1 MKRSV
6 GRKSV
11 RPIEPGPQGRC
22 PSFAGRRRLQFSF
35 ILPTGNVVDA
45 RGAGLLGEMVAGNA
59 AFGYTSLKVSIPYP
73 RVRRVANEAR
83 GDATLLTSL
92 HRFVSQRFTSS
103 RGLASVSEEPDFGL
117 AMDTLTS
124 VKDLLFTLLLK
135 VGVASSFAA
144 LLARWNTFRRVLFTE
159 ERDPDQKLKL
169 MLFMTPPLIVGVSLR
184 LVGFPYRFADLS
196 LEGAFLMGLLGGR
209 VVGPIGGAI
218 ITIPALMAHEWLAMP
233 AASTA
238 GLLGGLMRQAIPNKE
253 DLWNF
258 GPFTFLNIPRDVVRL
273 VRHAQMSWE
282 LLPLLACVGL
292 ELGRV
297 ALAIATKPKWLFAID
312 PHWNWWLLLCVLAT
326 VMSVAAPLK
335 IWNNTRVEMNLE
347 QHQQL
352 LLKARMDALSS
363 QINPHFLFNTLNTV
377 SSLIRF
383 DPDAARGVVLKL
395 SNILRRLLRKHE
407 TFVPLREELQF
418 IDDYLDIEVARFGRD
433 NLEIV
438 KKVDEEALEVFVPSM
453 LLQPIVE
460 NCLKHGLAPKIDGGK
475 IQLRT
480 VNRDGRLRIE
490 IEDNGVGISEEKMPH
505 VYVEGIGLSNVRE
518 RLRVLYGTDFRLE
531 IESPP
536 GTGTLIR
543 IDIPELVSSMQPV
556 GT

>member
-1 MKRSV
+1 
-6 GRKSV
+6 
-11 RPIEPGPQGRC
+11 
-22 PSFAGRRRLQFSF
+22 
-35 ILPTGNVVDA
+35 
-45 RGAGLLGEMVAGNA
+45 
-59 AFGYTSLKVSIPYP
+59 
-73 RVRRVANEAR
+73 
-83 GDATLLTSL
+83 
-92 HRFVSQRFTSS
+92 
-103 RGLASVSEEPDFGL
+103 
-117 AMDTLTS
+117 MDTLTS

-169 MLFMTPPLIVGVSLR
+169 MLFMTPPLVVGVALR

-218 ITIPALMAHEWLAMP
+218 ITIPALAAHEWLAMP

-273 VRHAQMSWE
+273 LRHGTISWE
-282 LLPLLACVGL
+282 LLPLMACVGL

-297 ALAIATKPKWLFAID
+297 ALVIATKPQWLFAID
-312 PHWNWWLLLCVLAT
+312 PHWDWWLGLCVLAT
-326 VMSVAAPLK
+326 LMSVAAPLK
-335 IWNNTRVEMNLE
+335 IWNNTRIEMNLE
-347 QHQQL
+347 RHQQL

-407 TFVPLREELQF
+407 TFVPLREELHF

-438 KKVDEEALEVFVPSM
+438 KNVEDEALEAFVPSM

-460 NCLKHGLAPKIDGGK
+460 NCLKHGLAPKIDGGR

-480 VNRDGRLRIE
+480 TNRDGRLHIE

-531 IESPP
+531 IESHTGQ
-536 GTGTLIR
+536 GTVIR
-543 IDIPELVSSMQPV
+543 IDIPELVSTMQAV
-556 GT
+556 G

>member
-1 MKRSV
+1 
-6 GRKSV
+6 
-11 RPIEPGPQGRC
+11 
-22 PSFAGRRRLQFSF
+22 
-35 ILPTGNVVDA
+35 
-45 RGAGLLGEMVAGNA
+45 
-59 AFGYTSLKVSIPYP
+59 
-73 RVRRVANEAR
+73 
-83 GDATLLTSL
+83 
-92 HRFVSQRFTSS
+92 
-103 RGLASVSEEPDFGL
+103 
-117 AMDTLTS
+117 MDTLTS

-135 VGVASSFAA
+135 VGVASSMAA

-169 MLFMTPPLIVGVSLR
+169 MLFMTPPLIVGVTLR
-184 LVGFPYRFADLS
+184 LVGFPYRFADGS

-218 ITIPALMAHEWLAMP
+218 ITIPALMAHEWLGMP
-233 AASTA
+233 AAAAA
-238 GLLGGLMRQAIPNKE
+238 GLLGGLIRQAIPNKE

-258 GPFTFLNIPRDVVRL
+258 GPFTFLNIPKAIVRL
-273 VRHAQMSWE
+273 LRRGQVSWE
-282 LLPLLACVGL
+282 MLPLFACVGL

-297 ALAIATKPKWLFAID
+297 ALALATKPKWLFAID
-312 PHWNWWLLLCVLAT
+312 PHWDWWLGLTVIAT
-326 VMSVAAPLK
+326 LMSVAAPLK
-335 IWNNTRVEMNLE
+335 IWNNTRIEMNLE
-347 QHQQL
+347 RHQQL

-383 DPDAARGVVLKL
+383 DPDSARRVVLKL

-438 KKVDEEALEVFVPSM
+438 KQIEQDTLEAFVPSM

-460 NCLKHGLAPKIDGGK
+460 NCLKHGLAPKIGGGK
-475 IQLRT
+475 IQFRT
-480 VNRDGRLRIE
+480 TNLDGRLHIE

-518 RLRVLYGTDFRLE
+518 RLHVLYGADFQLQ
-531 IESPP
+531 IESRA
-536 GTGTLIR
+536 GEGTLIR
-543 IDIPELVSSMQPV
+543 IDIPELVSAMQTV
-556 GT
+556 GNLM